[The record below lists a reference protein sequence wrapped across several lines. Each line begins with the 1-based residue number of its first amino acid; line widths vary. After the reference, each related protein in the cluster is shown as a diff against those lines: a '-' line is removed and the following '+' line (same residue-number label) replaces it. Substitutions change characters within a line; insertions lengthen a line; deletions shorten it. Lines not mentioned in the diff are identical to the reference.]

1 MSEVRIR
8 PAVQAADIE
17 VARNLF
23 DEYVRTLGVD
33 LSFQGV
39 AEEFATLP
47 GAYAP
52 PRGAILLAERDGA
65 VVGCIA
71 LRPLAAAQEGEV
83 KRLYVRPTARGSGA
97 GEALV
102 RALVDVA
109 RASGYTGL
117 KLDTLGKME
126 AARRLYARMGFA
138 PCPPYYR
145 NPLPGVVYMSR
156 TLLE

>member
-1 MSEVRIR
+1 MSDVRIR
-8 PAVQAADIE
+8 AAAGAADVD
-17 VARNLF
+17 VARSLF
-23 DEYVRTLGVD
+23 DEYVRSLGVD

-52 PRGAILLAERDGA
+52 PRGTILLAERDGT
-65 VVGCIA
+65 VLGCIA
-71 LRPLAAAQEGEV
+71 LRPLAPPQEGEV

-102 RALVDVA
+102 NALLAAA
-109 RASGYTGL
+109 RIAGYSSL
-117 KLDTLGKME
+117 KLDTLERMQD
-126 AARRLYARMGFA
+126 ARRLYTRMGFA

-145 NPLPGVVYMSR
+145 NPLPGVLYMSR
-156 TLLE
+156 TL